1 MHLSEIVS
9 LINSSES
16 IEKFAEDNLLK
27 IASSGK
33 MYDTHKHIEIQKDFA
48 MAVKDHDF
56 APMMFG
62 MRKWVPIKESV
73 QKFLNR

>member
-1 MHLSEIVS
+1 
-9 LINSSES
+9 
-16 IEKFAEDNLLK
+16 
-27 IASSGK
+27 
-33 MYDTHKHIEIQKDFA
+33 MYNTHKHIEIQKDFA